1 MRAWNVSGKYP
12 IIDGNGVV
20 THTEIILVSSTNG
33 YATFTERVLGNQ
45 MHKSDHELVEL
56 ARENYFK
63 SEYSDRAMSESVQ
76 KIDEIESI
84 VVGAKKFMQDA
95 KQKMEEMQ
103 LLQTNLEAR
112 LTASETDRNNR
123 FSEMKKQYDIINGA
137 VIEMISDY
145 YDKAEENENVSEV
158 KNDGNVDGSD
168 GTTTNRNTETE

>member
-1 MRAWNVSGKYP
+1 MRSWNVVGKYP
-12 IIDGNGVV
+12 IIDEHGVI
-20 THTEIILVSSTNG
+20 THTDIVIVSTTNG
-33 YATFTERVLGNQ
+33 YATFSERVLGNHTQ
-45 MHKSDHELVEL
+45 KSDGELVEL

-63 SEYSDRAMSESVQ
+63 SEYADRAMSESVQ

-112 LTASETDRNNR
+112 LTASEMDRNNR

-137 VIEMISDY
+137 VMEMISDY
-145 YDKAEENENVSEV
+145 YDKAEESENVSKV